1 MTIKEFLLISSTTF
15 IFYVSLWSIWAFF
28 ALSIDLPYLSLPT
41 WSGSLIYL
49 PHAARVLCVVY
60 FGYKCVPALYLA
72 EISGPQFLFP
82 ETYNVDVFLP
92 ALGAA
97 LSVPLAISL
106 LSLVGLNL
114 GISRSSPL
122 YKGSYK
128 HIGLIVILS
137 AAINAML
144 VNAALSFQ
152 AGNFFAATQANPMQV
167 CRFFIG
173 DILGAATV
181 ITILAT
187 MLLPILRQTKEPLR

>member
-1 MTIKEFLLISSTTF
+1 MSLLAKRTQRVDSSGIRR
-15 IFYVSLWSIWAFF
+15 IFELARSMKDPIN
-28 ALSIDLPYLSLPT
+28 LSIGQPD
-41 WSGSLIYL
+41 
-49 PHAARVLCVVY
+49 
-60 FGYKCVPALYLA
+60 FDVPD
-72 EISGPQFLFP
+72 I
-82 ETYNVDVFLP
+82 
-92 ALGAA
+92 
-97 LSVPLAISL
+97 I
-106 LSLVGLNL
+106 
-114 GISRSSPL
+114 
-122 YKGSYK
+122 K
-128 HIGLIVILS
+128 S